1 MAMVQFHDT
10 FYSIPLSIQ
19 QDIFIPIK
27 LDWLIICLKE
37 HQFEEAKNLLQK
49 LISRKTK
56 IAIIRNGMEL
66 KEPLL
71 PFATEDQILEC
82 MINCPTQPDKNQ
94 VYQQLGNAMITT
106 AKVDLAIDF
115 QHLFKNKDF
124 QFRQVEDF
132 KPENW
137 KKLLESAC
145 LGAITCLTGET
156 CWIFEEEKIRTLFQR
171 LMEEGIQ
178 VAKAD
183 GPIIP
188 SDFVNYNVRKNKNIS
203 ERKRNF
209 HVDKSE
215 IRKAN

>member
-1 MAMVQFHDT
+1 
-10 FYSIPLSIQ
+10 
-19 QDIFIPIK
+19 
-27 LDWLIICLKE
+27 
-37 HQFEEAKNLLQK
+37 
-49 LISRKTK
+49 
-56 IAIIRNGMEL
+56 MEL

-183 GPIIP
+183 GAIIP

-209 HVDKSE
+209 HVDRSD